1 MLTEKNNTIRISF
14 CIVCMNRLHHLQQ
27 TFIKNIHDNQDYP
40 DLEFVLLDYNSR
52 DGMDL
57 WVKENLQEYIADGRL
72 TYYKTF
78 EPQVFSHSHSKN
90 LAFRLA
96 GGDIVC
102 NINADHY
109 TGKGFGRYVN
119 DSFNIDPNI
128 VLTTIDSHKTT
139 KNYHPSKDVFGKVCV
154 KKSDFLKIKGYDEQM
169 NNYGFEDYDFVN
181 RLEMSTV
188 KRTFIDDFS
197 FLEFIHHDD
206 EERYSMNNG
215 DEKIHSIYVQH
226 HTPSL
231 SKIIILYKDH
241 CFEMGYL
248 INNSSAD
255 AHNYMYAFRPR
266 QFQYQI
272 NGNEAQWV
280 KGQWQEDTSE
290 HSIVFNE
297 QPGNSF
303 EMKQL
308 NSNGHWLLKNALN
321 DQSFHRLS
329 HEGVGDYVV
338 RISHTFRNRVIMEE
352 NLKEKRIEVNP
363 TGFGN
368 ALVFKNFNM
377 DQPLHLI

>member
-1 MLTEKNNTIRISF
+1 MIIVKNSPPKISF

-27 TFIKNIHDNQDYP
+27 TFLRNIHDNDDYP
-40 DLEFVLLDYNSR
+40 NLEFVLLDYNSQ
-52 DGMDL
+52 DGMDQ
-57 WVKENLQEYIADGRL
+57 WVNENLREFIADGRV

-96 GGDIVC
+96 SGDIVC
-102 NINADHY
+102 NINADHFI
-109 TGKGFGRYVN
+109 GKGFGHYVN
-119 DSFNIDPNI
+119 KTFNVDENI
-128 VLTTIDSHKTT
+128 VLTTIDFHKTT

-154 KKSDFLKIKGYDEQM
+154 KKSDFLKVKGYDEQM
-169 NNYGFEDYDFVN
+169 SNYGFEDYDFVN

-188 KRTFIDDFS
+188 KRVLIDDFS

-215 DEKIHSIYVQH
+215 DDNIYSIYVQH
-226 HTPSL
+226 CTPSL
-231 SKIIILYKDH
+231 SKIILLYTDH
-241 CFEMGYL
+241 WFEMGFL

-266 QFQYQI
+266 PLQYQF
-272 NGNEAQWV
+272 NGTGTQWV
-280 KGQWQEDTSE
+280 KGQWQEDNDK

-297 QPGNSF
+297 QSGNSF
-303 EMKQL
+303 EMEIIH
-308 NSNGHWLLKNALN
+308 SNGHWILKNELKEL
-321 DQSFHRLS
+321 QFHRLS
-329 HEGVGDYVV
+329 HEGLGDYVV

-352 NLKEKRIEVNP
+352 NLREKRIEANAE
-363 TGFGN
+363 GFGN

-377 DQPLHLI
+377 DQPLHLT